1 MRSVKLPLWT
11 VGVADGDPGLANDV
25 DVVSHLFDLGRF
37 EIERIVARKDGGIG
51 LALDLN
57 RTANVEKRPAASADV
72 IVRFIRFEML
82 IFEIILHVAA
92 REGFVSVV
100 VVFDVIGAK
109 ALAGVVDINV
119 VIGDEE
125 IALVALRA
133 LGGKL
138 CDAAFGRRADL
149 LRGNRSHRDR
159 NQGKKGRRYPQ
170 EKPRRGKFPS
180 MRVAIHAEDVVSQVS
195 SIA

>member
-1 MRSVKLPLWT
+1 MLV
-11 VGVADGDPGLANDV
+11 
-25 DVVSHLFDLGRF
+25 F
-37 EIERIVARKDGGIG
+37 EIV
-51 LALDLN
+51 
-57 RTANVEKRPAASADV
+57 T
-72 IVRFIRFEML
+72 
-82 IFEIILHVAA
+82 HVAA
-92 REGFVSVV
+92 REGLVSVV

-109 ALAGVVDINV
+109 ALAGVVDIDV

-125 IALVALRA
+125 IALVALRT

-138 CDAAFGRRADL
+138 CDAAFGGRTDL

-170 EKPRRGKFPS
+170 EKPRRGKFSS
-180 MRVAIHAEDVVSQVS
+180 MRVAIHAKDVVNQVS